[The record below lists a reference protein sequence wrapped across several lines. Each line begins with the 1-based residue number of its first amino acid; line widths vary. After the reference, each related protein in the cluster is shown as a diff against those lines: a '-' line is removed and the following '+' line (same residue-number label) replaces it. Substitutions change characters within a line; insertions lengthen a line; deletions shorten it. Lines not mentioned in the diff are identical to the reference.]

1 MSGAVGDGRPSR
13 KAWLGL
19 LVLVLVVSTA
29 NQWWVGRQKAAL
41 GRQVAELARAGDI
54 HMLSSDSC
62 AICVVARGW
71 LTENKV
77 PFTECSIERDTACRD
92 TFDATRAPGTPVML
106 VRGQPQV
113 GFDAQRVLQRLQQ
126 PG

>member
-1 MSGAVGDGRPSR
+1 MGEGRPSR

-54 HMLSSDSC
+54 RMLSSDTC

-71 LTENKV
+71 LAENKV
-77 PFTECSIERDTACRD
+77 PFTECSIEREPACRD
-92 TFDATRAPGTPVML
+92 AFDATRAPGTPVML

-113 GFDAQRVLQRLQQ
+113 GFDPQRVLQRLQQ
-126 PG
+126 SG